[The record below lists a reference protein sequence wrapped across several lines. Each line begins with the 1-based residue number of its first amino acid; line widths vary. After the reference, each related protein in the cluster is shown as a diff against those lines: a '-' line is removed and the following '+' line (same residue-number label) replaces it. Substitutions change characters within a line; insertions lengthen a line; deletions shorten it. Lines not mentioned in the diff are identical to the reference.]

1 MTNYEKLQQL
11 LNDENLQKTLA
22 DHLLCSKVKLNLHE
36 EDNRRYLLNLHVI
49 ESIGDED
56 VLIYIESF
64 AIQLNDRNSLLFFGI
79 ILDEVVSPRQALEIA
94 KTGQIIED
102 HLNAF
107 L

>member
-11 LNDENLQKTLA
+11 LNDENLQKTLT
-22 DHLLCSKVKLNLHE
+22 DHLICSKVKLDLHE

-49 ESIGDED
+49 ESIDDED

-64 AIQLNDRNSLLFFGI
+64 AFQLNDRNLLLFFGI
-79 ILDEVVSPRQALEIA
+79 VLNDLVSPRQALETA

-102 HLNAF
+102 HLKSF

>member
-11 LNDENLQKTLA
+11 LNDENLQKTLT
-22 DHLLCSKVKLNLHE
+22 DHLLCSKVKLDLHE
-36 EDNRRYLLNLHVI
+36 KDNRSYLLDLHMI
-49 ESIGDED
+49 ERIDDED
-56 VLIYIESF
+56 VLIYTESF
-64 AIQLNDRNSLLFFGI
+64 AFQLNDRNSLLFFGI
-79 ILDEVVSPRQALEIA
+79 LLNELVSPRQALETA